1 MTESPPKQM
10 LIVEQVPIL
19 TGVQQDCLILLA
31 AEHGL
36 DQFTTRQKLLGG
48 GLAMLGQGTG
58 EKVIKIATLLREAE
72 FKVSTIV
79 PTRPRFAPDRL
90 RSLEITD
97 AALILTTQ
105 KSVVRIES
113 GMKVVGVLADISGAI
128 QDKIG
133 KRLLAY
139 SVYQGTTASAAL
151 EEAEVRRIII
161 MNNPVFD
168 LYLLGKEGTPVA
180 AVRARPAKFDPSGLG
195 ERAGI
200 SSKGNLSALV
210 DAIEEWSTEFS
221 LHTRFGVSP
230 LPGCKIQSPQEG
242 NDWEQNTLRNLVRFG
257 WLMTDMVVQAPEPEA
272 EVVKEGLTPGEVAG
286 SLLLGRPDL
295 AAVGGGQIPGVKEVA
310 EAIDGAIKEEEEEV
324 APVED
329 ELPTADTAL
338 QLPPYPEKE
347 AFSRRRLLNIGAGV
361 LVAIVLSVAGS
372 GAAMGRWAGLSFQSG
387 LLPGLL
393 GVGCFFVGFNLFLL
407 KRRIENTPTSRIR
420 SLAMGMVEIHGRA
433 RRQYALVAPMTQLPC
448 VYYRI
453 RRYRRDSRRNWKLT
467 SDSNSGHV
475 PFMIEDSTGRVIVDP
490 RGASVSA
497 GESQHGSAGQ
507 ANMMFGVRG
516 ESDSNEKWVEETIAE
531 GTSLYVL
538 GTAAVLKSTR
548 KSLQERKIE
557 KLRDLKLDRAKLNR
571 YDADGDG
578 QISADEWQTACEEVE
593 DQVLRESLET
603 RLTAEK
609 QEDAIMIGR
618 SRHRNRP
625 FVIASTPSEG
635 ELIHKYAILSS
646 ILLVGSLV
654 FFLWGLVAALNY
666 FSLIK

>member
-1 MTESPPKQM
+1 MTESPPPQM

-19 TGVQQDCLILLA
+19 TGAQQDCLVLLA

-36 DQFTTRQKLLGG
+36 DQFTTRQKLLGS
-48 GLAMLGQGTG
+48 GLAMLGQGKR

-90 RSLEITD
+90 RTLEITD
-97 AALILTTQ
+97 AALILTAQ
-105 KSVVRIES
+105 KNVVRIEP
-113 GMKVVGVLADISGAI
+113 GMKVVGILADISGAI

-133 KRLLAY
+133 KRLLAH
-139 SVYQGTTASAAL
+139 SVYQGTTASAGI

-161 MNNPVFD
+161 MNSPVFD
-168 LYLLGKEGTPVA
+168 LYLLGEEGTPVA
-180 AVRARPAKFDPSGLG
+180 AVRARPAKFDSSGLG

-210 DAIEEWSTEFS
+210 DAVEEWSTDFS

-242 NDWEQNTLRNLVRFG
+242 GDWEQNTLRNLVRFG
-257 WLMTDMVVQAPEPEA
+257 WLMTDMIAQAPEPQPTQQP
-272 EVVKEGLTPGEVAG
+272 EGLTPGKVAA
-286 SLLLGRPDL
+286 SVLLGRPDL
-295 AAVGGGQIPGVKEVA
+295 AAVGGHQIPGIKEVA
-310 EAIDGAIKEEEEEV
+310 EAIDSAIKDDEPTSAEEDIS
-324 APVED
+324 AAD
-329 ELPTADTAL
+329 AALP
-338 QLPPYPEKE
+338 LPPYPEKE
-347 AFSRRRLLNIGAGV
+347 SVSTRQVLNFGAGI
-361 LVAIVLSVAGS
+361 LVAIVLTIAGS

-393 GVGCFFVGFNLFLL
+393 GIGCFFAGFNLFLL

-433 RRQYALVAPMTQLPC
+433 RREYALVAPMTQLPC

-475 PFMIEDSTGRVIVDP
+475 PFLVEDSTGRVSVNP
-490 RGASVSA
+490 LGASVSA
-497 GESQHGSAGQ
+497 GEKQHGSAGQ
-507 ANMMFGVRG
+507 ANMLFGVRG
-516 ESDSNEKWVEETIAE
+516 ESDSHDKWVEETIAE
-531 GTSLYVL
+531 GTSLYIL
-538 GTAAVLKSTR
+538 GTAAVQKSTR

-557 KLRDLKLDRAKLNR
+557 KLRDLKLDRAKLNK

-578 QISADEWQTACEEVE
+578 RISADEWQTAREEVE
-593 DQVLRESLET
+593 DQLLRESLEA
-603 RLTAEK
+603 RQTAEK
-609 QEDAIMIGR
+609 QEDAIVIGR

-625 FVIASTPSEG
+625 FVIAATHSEAH
-635 ELIHKYAILSS
+635 LTKKYAVYSR
-646 ILLVGSLV
+646 ILLAGSLV
-654 FFLWGLVAALNY
+654 FCLWGLVAALNY
-666 FSLIK
+666 FSLIQ

>member
-19 TGVQQDCLILLA
+19 TGAQQESLILLA

-36 DQFTTRQKLLGG
+36 DPFTTRQKLLGS
-48 GLAMLGQGTG
+48 GLAMLGQGKR
-58 EKVIKIATLLREAE
+58 EKVAKIATLLREAG

-105 KSVVRIES
+105 KSVVRIEP

-133 KRLLAY
+133 KRLLAH
-139 SVYQGTTASAAL
+139 SVYQGTTASAGI

-161 MNNPVFD
+161 MNSPVFD
-168 LYLLGKEGTPVA
+168 LYLLGEERTPVA

-210 DAIEEWSTEFS
+210 DAVEEWSTDFS

-242 NDWEQNTLRNLVRFG
+242 GDWEQNTLRNLVRFG
-257 WLMTDMVVQAPEPEA
+257 WLMTDMIAQAPEPEA
-272 EVVKEGLTPGEVAG
+272 AAAQEGLTPGEVAA

-295 AAVGGGQIPGVKEVA
+295 AAVGADRIPGVKEVA
-310 EAIDGAIKEEEEEV
+310 EAIDGAIKDEEA
-324 APVED
+324 APVEEGISAAD
-329 ELPTADTAL
+329 AALPM
-338 QLPPYPEKE
+338 PPYPEKE
-347 AFSRRRLLNIGAGV
+347 TFSRRQMLNIGAGV
-361 LVAIVLSVAGS
+361 LVAIVLTIAGS

-393 GVGCFFVGFNLFLL
+393 GIGCFFFGFNLFLL

-433 RRQYALVAPMTQLPC
+433 SRQYALVAPMTQLPC

-467 SDSNSGHV
+467 SDTNSGHV

-497 GESQHGSAGQ
+497 GESQRGSSGQ

-516 ESDSNEKWVEETIAE
+516 ESDSHDKWVEETIAE

-538 GTAAVLKSTR
+538 GTAAVLKSAR

-557 KLRDLKLDRAKLNR
+557 KLRDLKLDRAELNR

-578 QISADEWQTACEEVE
+578 QISADEWQTAREEVE
-593 DQVLRESLET
+593 DQLLRESLET
-603 RLTAEK
+603 RQAAKK
-609 QEDAIMIGR
+609 QEDAIVIGR
-618 SRHRNRP
+618 SLHPNRP
-625 FVIASTPSEG
+625 FVIASTRSEG
-635 ELIHKYAILSS
+635 ELIRKYAILSS
-646 ILLVGSLV
+646 ILLAGSLV
-654 FFLWGLVAALNY
+654 FSLWGLVAALHY
-666 FSLIK
+666 FPLIH